1 MAPNAGR
8 FRNGWVCKWEL
19 FFTAHLFLLYST
31 VALTNTRRANPGRQ
45 DLVIVISVRRT
56 AGMLRSTGSRN
67 AGMPD

>member
-1 MAPNAGR
+1 MLVDSVMGG
-8 FRNGWVCKWEL
+8 FVSGSS
-19 FFTAHLFLLYST
+19 FLQHTSSYST

>member
-1 MAPNAGR
+1 MGALTVQHTSSYPYIPR
-8 FRNGWVCKWEL
+8 
-19 FFTAHLFLLYST
+19 YST

-56 AGMLRSTGSRN
+56 AAMLRSTGSRN

>member
-1 MAPNAGR
+1 MGALTVQHTSSYIPR
-8 FRNGWVCKWEL
+8 
-19 FFTAHLFLLYST
+19 YST